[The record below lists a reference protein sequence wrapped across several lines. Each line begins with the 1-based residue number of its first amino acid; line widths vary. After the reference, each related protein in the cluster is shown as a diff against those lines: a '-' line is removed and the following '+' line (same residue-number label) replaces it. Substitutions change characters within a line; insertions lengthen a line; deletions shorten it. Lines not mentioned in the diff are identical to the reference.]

1 MDIESSAIAAIERLK
16 LRCVENNTRWN
27 VASAIVLS
35 QGGSFET
42 VAIGCGLKCLPFSAA
57 AAAGDDAVKDAHAEV
72 LCRRAFLRYLT
83 QQLKHAAK
91 GDKSIFSI
99 CSERDTQFPFVLNDG
114 IAFHMYVSQ
123 SPCGDASTESLD
135 SSQTSDERCVNE
147 AKRRKFESNNDIDKA
162 QYSLDA
168 LQNKAK
174 ETLRKDQNIPPQF
187 ISAQSRG
194 PVLRGRHD
202 YTQKGVLRTKPGRV
216 DSEMSLC
223 MSCSDKMC
231 KWNVLGISGSLL
243 SLLAAPVYIR
253 TIVVGDWFDKDALN
267 RALIGRAD
275 GIKNLPIQFQL
286 NAPQIRPSKLPFA
299 YSKTS
304 LESSNSA
311 ESSRTPSDVCLAWSK
326 GFESKDAL
334 QHLSNNGRKQGH
346 AKRKG
351 VWMDSSRSQLC
362 NKNLANAFIDL
373 VKVVQTLDLSEGRSD
388 CEHSDR
394 RQDNCPPVLKLAR
407 ADGLSYAELKEL
419 NTAYSEARS
428 IFLGHEGFKGWVL
441 KSEPKELLYFPESG
455 TI

>member
-1 MDIESSAIAAIERLK
+1 MDVESSAIAAIERLK

-57 AAAGDDAVKDAHAEV
+57 VAAGDDAVKDAHAEV

-99 CSERDTQFPFVLNDG
+99 CSERDAPFPFVLNDG

-135 SSQTSDERCVNE
+135 SSQTSEERCVNE
-147 AKRRKFESNNDIDKA
+147 AKRRKFESSNIDKV
-162 QYSLDA
+162 QNGIDA
-168 LQNKAK
+168 LQNKKK
-174 ETLRKDQNIPPQF
+174 ETLRKDQNIPLQF

-194 PVLRGRHD
+194 LVIRGRHD

-231 KWNVLGISGSLL
+231 KWNVLGFSGSLL
-243 SLLAAPVYIR
+243 TLLAAPVYIR
-253 TIVVGDWFDKDALN
+253 TIVVGDWFDKDALD
-267 RALIGRAD
+267 RALIGRAA
-275 GIKNLPIQFQL
+275 GIKHLPTQFQL
-286 NAPQIRPSKLPFA
+286 NAPQIRPSKVPYAF
-299 YSKTS
+299 SKTS
-304 LESSNSA
+304 LESSKST
-311 ESSRTPSDVCLAWSK
+311 ESLPTPSDVCLAWSK

-334 QHLSNNGRKQGH
+334 QQLSSNGRKQGH

-351 VWMDSSRSQLC
+351 VWLDSSRSQLC
-362 NKNLANAFIDL
+362 NKSLADAFIDL
-373 VKVVQTLDLSEGRSD
+373 VKIMQTWDLSDGES
-388 CEHSDR
+388 ESKHSNGK
-394 RQDNCPPVLKLAR
+394 QDKCPSVLKLAQV
-407 ADGLSYAELKEL
+407 DGFSCSDLKEL
-419 NTAYSEARS
+419 NTSYTEARS
-428 IFLGHEGFKGWVL
+428 IFLGHEVFKGWVL
-441 KSEPKELLYFPESG
+441 KKEPSEVDGARIQEG
-455 TI
+455 T